1 MSFKLLD
8 QLENLTPVW
17 KFVEAELPSE
27 PCLNN
32 LERLRFVICLY
43 TNDLL
48 LHRPRH
54 HQTIFCL
61 IYRKANYFPMTI
73 WKEKNE

>member
-1 MSFKLLD
+1 MSFKLLE

-32 LERLRFVICLY
+32 LERLRFVIYLNKRSSAPS
-43 TNDLL
+43 T
-48 LHRPRH
+48 
-54 HQTIFCL
+54 
-61 IYRKANYFPMTI
+61 KASLDYFLFNI
-73 WKEKNE
+73 

>member
-1 MSFKLLD
+1 MSLLPYDLHKCHEFQSFKLLD

-43 TNDLL
+43 TKDLL

-54 HQTIFCL
+54 H
-61 IYRKANYFPMTI
+61 
-73 WKEKNE
+73 

>member
-27 PCLNN
+27 PCLNKSGKTSFRN
-32 LERLRFVICLY
+32 MS
-43 TNDLL
+43 
-48 LHRPRH
+48 LHKRSSAPS
-54 HQTIFCL
+54 TKASLDYFCL
-61 IYRKANYFPMTI
+61 IYRTVNYFPMTI

>member
-43 TNDLL
+43 TKDLL

-54 HQTIFCL
+54 H
-61 IYRKANYFPMTI
+61 
-73 WKEKNE
+73 

>member
-8 QLENLTPVW
+8 QVENLTPVW

-32 LERLRFVICLY
+32 LERLRFVNVF
-43 TNDLL
+43 T
-48 LHRPRH
+48 
-54 HQTIFCL
+54 QKIFCSIDQGIIRL
-61 IYRKANYFPMTI
+61 FFV
-73 WKEKNE
+73 

>member
-1 MSFKLLD
+1 MSLLPYNLHKCHEFKLLD

-43 TNDLL
+43 TKDLL
-48 LHRPRH
+48 LH
-54 HQTIFCL
+54 
-61 IYRKANYFPMTI
+61 
-73 WKEKNE
+73 

>member
-43 TNDLL
+43 TKDLL
-48 LHRPRH
+48 LQGIIRLFFVLYIKRL
-54 HQTIFCL
+54 TISL
-61 IYRKANYFPMTI
+61 
-73 WKEKNE
+73 

>member
-32 LERLRFVICLY
+32 LERLGFVICLY
-43 TNDLL
+43 TKDLL

-54 HQTIFCL
+54 H
-61 IYRKANYFPMTI
+61 
-73 WKEKNE
+73 